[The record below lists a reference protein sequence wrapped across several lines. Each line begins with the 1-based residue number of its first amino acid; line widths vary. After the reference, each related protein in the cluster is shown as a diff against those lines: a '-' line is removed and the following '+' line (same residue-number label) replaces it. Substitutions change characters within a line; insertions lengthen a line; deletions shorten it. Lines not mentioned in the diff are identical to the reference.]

1 MGNDRENLREEAAGE
16 LRALLARRRISAS
29 QLGRMLGWKQ
39 SYMARRIDGRVAL
52 DLDDLQ
58 AIAAA
63 LDVPVAALLPRS
75 VHERAMEPERAT
87 PRTTT
92 PYGTGAE
99 RPGDRRKGAKGPKNR
114 KPDGHPDP
122 ARTSRVARPGR
133 P

>member
-1 MGNDRENLREEAAGE
+1 MGTNRETLREEAAGE

-29 QLGRMLGWKQ
+29 ELGRRLGWKQ

-63 LDVPVAALLPRS
+63 LEVPVLDLLPRS
-75 VHERAMEPERAT
+75 AKEPPVAAES
-87 PRTTT
+87 TTT
-92 PYGTGAE
+92 PYGTLPERSAARRPADNRPKTFKLVGHAE
-99 RPGDRRKGAKGPKNR
+99 IN
-114 KPDGHPDP
+114 
-122 ARTSRVARPGR
+122 RTSRVARPTR